1 MKIKY
6 LQRNK
11 VTLSLGPTHL
21 VWMLRLEYEWVSNL
35 KSVPSNCLKIN
46 VSCYVKILTFRTKNA
61 LFRYFGEQ
69 IEKDIAIFAISAL
82 KVESFMQNV
91 RNFNLGPKLPSL
103 DWNLKNYWQ
112 IWNQEP
118 RIVEMQNFRQKYK
131 TLNLAPKIFDLAMSG
146 IELEQTIA
154 AFEICCLKF
163 I

>member
-11 VTLSLGPTHL
+11 VTLSLELTHL
-21 VWMLRLEYEWVSNL
+21 VWMLWLEYEWGSNL
-35 KSVPSNCLKIN
+35 KPVSSNCLKIN
-46 VSCYVKILTFRTKNA
+46 VSCCVKNFKFRTNNA
-61 LFRYFGEQ
+61 LFRFLGNKSKKIMLYLLQVKG
-69 IEKDIAIFAISAL
+69 
-82 KVESFMQNV
+82 FMQNV

-131 TLNLAPKIFDLAMSG
+131 TLNLAPKIFDLAMFG